1 MDNMSGRTLHVAG
14 RAEYVSTLDLVQ
26 RNLRSYISLNERL
39 LTWQRELV
47 GQMDG
52 LGIDTSRFKTS
63 LGKFEEKQRQ
73 YGEYADSLLR
83 RRNSG
88 DGPQGP
94 LKSPLEYALAP
105 NLDNARSAPLLQGQ
119 AARRPRSLA
128 ESNAEAAEARAR
140 LKVFSGGQD
149 KGKVRSP
156 LVTEQGLRLNKAF
169 LKIGSALFREAVTAL
184 AEELATEKT
193 VEPRPKERLRLTSFA
208 GIKDANL
215 RRLLIELTEAI
226 VQAKSRC

>member
-1 MDNMSGRTLHVAG
+1 M
-14 RAEYVSTLDLVQ
+14 
-26 RNLRSYISLNERL
+26 
-39 LTWQRELV
+39 
-47 GQMDG
+47 
-52 LGIDTSRFKTS
+52 
-63 LGKFEEKQRQ
+63 
-73 YGEYADSLLR
+73 
-83 RRNSG
+83 
-88 DGPQGP
+88 
-94 LKSPLEYALAP
+94 
-105 NLDNARSAPLLQGQ
+105 
-119 AARRPRSLA
+119 
-128 ESNAEAAEARAR
+128 
-140 LKVFSGGQD
+140 FSGGQD